1 MSRHRGSLIELQ
13 VSSLGC
19 KQKQRGDT
27 CENGVRQAAFDC
39 VCLRPAVCHLKRC
52 LENRGVVAQFDLD

>member
-1 MSRHRGSLIELQ
+1 MRGHRGSLIELQ

-19 KQKQRGDT
+19 KQKQPGDT

-39 VCLRPAVCHLKRC
+39 VCLRLVACHLNG
-52 LENRGVVAQFDLD
+52 L

>member
-27 CENGVRQAAFDC
+27 CENGVRQTAFDC
-39 VCLRPAVCHLKRC
+39 VCLRFAACHL
-52 LENRGVVAQFDLD
+52 NRV